1 MATVTG
7 PSITGMEKTKKAL
20 ALQRTALIRIYDKLK
35 EDFSKEKCD
44 ILEIQ
49 SSIKVLDEIML
60 QVSELNQL
68 MIDIMLDAGEEEANM
83 NAEVQLMNTMSSQYH
98 KIKCSFDKLICQSS
112 VSKKSESRSK
122 LKIPKLQF
130 RQFGGETKDWLGFWN
145 QFSRIDEDSDI
156 EEEDKLQYL
165 VQATT
170 PGSRARQI
178 VESYPASKGNYVK
191 AVDSL
196 KQRFGREDLLIEVYV
211 RELLK
216 LVLMNLNT
224 KNKLSTFFDKIES
237 QLRALESLGVKS
249 DTCAAMLY
257 PLVESCLGEDLIRAW
272 HRSQFYSSEC
282 SLKKRLD
289 ALMNFLREEVMN
301 EDRIHLAVS
310 SFKDRRKPEDRS
322 IRTSSNVPTAS
333 ELYNKGVPR
342 CVFCKN
348 SHSTDQCKEVLKLS
362 FAERKQKLSENACCH
377 LCTKFGHIARRC
389 RSREK
394 CHRCQGRHCV
404 IMCPKNDVESSSSSN
419 DRNLKQPNLKIDE
432 HSLSNHTFPE
442 IFLQTIVVE
451 LKGDKE
457 YRRVRLLIDTGSHK
471 SYITRK
477 IAEEMGYP
485 PVREEQL
492 VHSLFGGTQTESV
505 SHRCFRISLQ
515 SLTEDYCCN
524 FEVLDQPL
532 ICNHVSSVKKGP
544 WLDELKR
551 MGVEITD
558 TTDGPID
565 VLVGADIA
573 GKLFS
578 GRKQDLDCG
587 LVAVHTLLG
596 WTLMGK
602 LKSEYSS
609 KTSLLVTS
617 MFSKNVAICDLWN
630 LDVLGIQAP
639 ERSESQREQE
649 KLVMEHFLATV
660 KRRDDRRYEVCM
672 PWIEGHS
679 PLSSNFDL
687 SYKRLL
693 HTVKKLKRDNFY
705 NVYDNVFD
713 NWLAEGVIECSS
725 ENEPLETSSQ
735 SGHFLPHHPVYK
747 PSSTTTPVRPVFDAS
762 SGAKNQ
768 PSLNQCLEKGINLIE
783 LIPSMILRF
792 RLDKIGITA
801 DIRKAFLQI
810 GLQENDRNF
819 LKFLWYDKNGKIKI
833 YRHARVVF
841 GVTCSPFLLGAVLEF
856 HLQETLRESIHEE
869 NSYSPEVISKLLKSF
884 YVDNILISVQNE
896 EALNQFIE
904 QSTKIL
910 ADRKFELRGWE
921 HSLPENVEVEAKS
934 NILGLIWNRKLDTLE
949 LSLEWFDKMDVGL
962 ITKRTILSA
971 AHKLF
976 DPIGFSCPVT
986 LIPKILLQRTWST
999 KLGWD
1004 LEVDEVVQELFLKWL
1019 QELPYLTSV
1028 KIPRW
1033 ISLDSTI
1040 LTTQSVHVFCDASAD
1055 AYAAYWYHV
1064 PGDMNPADLPSLGC
1078 SAKSLADGRWWEGP
1092 KWLCDPISQWP
1103 SQNFDSNE
1111 EEINCE
1117 RRKTVVSSLP
1127 VSKDFVWYYKYF
1139 SKFSK
1144 IVKMVTWIKR
1154 FVNNSRKKNTEDSKF
1169 LTVDEL
1175 EVSRKLVIRF
1185 IQEESFE
1192 SVEDPKLSSLCPFT
1206 DNQGL
1211 IRLRTKISDRT
1222 DAEDFRMPF
1231 VLPTNHEV
1239 VKRLIFEEHIKNNH
1253 VGVQELMSILR
1264 ANYWILKSRRTIRSV
1279 ISSCISCKRFR
1290 CKLLKCPAI
1299 SLPEKKSDNHTKGE
1313 GEQLSKRLL
1322 TRDPVVRT
1330 RSGRPVKVP
1339 ERFEH

>member
-20 ALQRTALIRIYDKLK
+20 ALQRTAFIRIYDKLK

-83 NAEVQLMNTMSSQYH
+83 NAEVELMNTMSSQYH

-130 RQFGGETKDWLGFWN
+130 RQFGAETKDWLGFWN

-216 LVLMNLNT
+216 VVLMNLNT

-237 QLRALESLGVKS
+237 QLRALESLFVKS

-451 LKGDKE
+451 LRRDKE
-457 YRRVRLLIDTGSHK
+457 CRGVRLLIDTGSHK

-532 ICNHVSSVKKGP
+532 ICNHISSVKKGP
-544 WLDELKR
+544 WLDELKQ
-551 MGVEITD
+551 MGEEITD

-578 GRKQDLDCG
+578 RRKQYLDCG

-617 MFSKNVAICDLWN
+617 MFSKNVSICDLWN

-639 ERSESQREQE
+639 ENSESQREQE
-649 KLVMEHFLATV
+649 KLVMEHFLTTV

-672 PWIEGHS
+672 PWIEGHP

-693 HTVKKLKRDNFY
+693 HTVKKLKKDNFY
-705 NVYDNVFD
+705 NVYDSVFD

-747 PSSTTTPVRPVFDAS
+747 PSSTTTPVRPVSDAS

-910 ADRKFELRGWE
+910 ADGKFELRGWE

-1055 AYAAYWYHV
+1055 AYAACIFLRTETGDGQVVLRLIEGKSRVAPIKKLTIPRLELLAATIGVRIFRNFQTNYEINLQAFFWSDSSTVLSWIKRKENWKPFIWNRVEEIKRFSKPIDWYHV
-1064 PGDMNPADLPSLGC
+1064 PGDMNPADLPSQGC

-1111 EEINCE
+1111 EE
-1117 RRKTVVSSLP
+1117 
-1127 VSKDFVWYYKYF
+1127 
-1139 SKFSK
+1139 
-1144 IVKMVTWIKR
+1144 
-1154 FVNNSRKKNTEDSKF
+1154 
-1169 LTVDEL
+1169 
-1175 EVSRKLVIRF
+1175 
-1185 IQEESFE
+1185 
-1192 SVEDPKLSSLCPFT
+1192 
-1206 DNQGL
+1206 
-1211 IRLRTKISDRT
+1211 
-1222 DAEDFRMPF
+1222 
-1231 VLPTNHEV
+1231 
-1239 VKRLIFEEHIKNNH
+1239 
-1253 VGVQELMSILR
+1253 
-1264 ANYWILKSRRTIRSV
+1264 
-1279 ISSCISCKRFR
+1279 
-1290 CKLLKCPAI
+1290 
-1299 SLPEKKSDNHTKGE
+1299 
-1313 GEQLSKRLL
+1313 QLSKRSL

-1339 ERFEH
+1339 ERFGH

>member
-20 ALQRTALIRIYDKLK
+20 ALQRTAFIRIYDKLK

-83 NAEVQLMNTMSSQYH
+83 NAEVELMNTMSSQYH
-98 KIKCSFDKLICQSS
+98 KIKCSFDK
-112 VSKKSESRSK
+112 
-122 LKIPKLQF
+122 
-130 RQFGGETKDWLGFWN
+130 QFGGETKDWLGFWN

-178 VESYPASKGNYVK
+178 VESYPASK
-191 AVDSL
+191 
-196 KQRFGREDLLIEVYV
+196 
-211 RELLK
+211 
-216 LVLMNLNT
+216 
-224 KNKLSTFFDKIES
+224 
-237 QLRALESLGVKS
+237 
-249 DTCAAMLY
+249 
-257 PLVESCLGEDLIRAW
+257 
-272 HRSQFYSSEC
+272 
-282 SLKKRLD
+282 
-289 ALMNFLREEVMN
+289 
-301 EDRIHLAVS
+301 
-310 SFKDRRKPEDRS
+310 
-322 IRTSSNVPTAS
+322 
-333 ELYNKGVPR
+333 
-342 CVFCKN
+342 
-348 SHSTDQCKEVLKLS
+348 
-362 FAERKQKLSENACCH
+362 
-377 LCTKFGHIARRC
+377 
-389 RSREK
+389 
-394 CHRCQGRHCV
+394 
-404 IMCPKNDVESSSSSN
+404 
-419 DRNLKQPNLKIDE
+419 
-432 HSLSNHTFPE
+432 
-442 IFLQTIVVE
+442 
-451 LKGDKE
+451 
-457 YRRVRLLIDTGSHK
+457 
-471 SYITRK
+471 
-477 IAEEMGYP
+477 
-485 PVREEQL
+485 
-492 VHSLFGGTQTESV
+492 
-505 SHRCFRISLQ
+505 
-515 SLTEDYCCN
+515 DYCCN

-532 ICNHVSSVKKGP
+532 ICNHISSVKKGP
-544 WLDELKR
+544 WLDELKQ

-587 LVAVHTLLG
+587 LVAVHTLL
-596 WTLMGK
+596 
-602 LKSEYSS
+602 
-609 KTSLLVTS
+609 
-617 MFSKNVAICDLWN
+617 
-630 LDVLGIQAP
+630 AP
-639 ERSESQREQE
+639 ENSESQREQE
-649 KLVMEHFLATV
+649 KLVMEHFLTTV

-672 PWIEGHS
+672 PWIEGHP

-693 HTVKKLKRDNFY
+693 HTVKKLKKDNFY
-705 NVYDNVFD
+705 NVYDSVFD

-856 HLQETLRESIHEE
+856 HLQETLRESIHEG

-910 ADRKFELRGWE
+910 ADGKFELRGWE

-976 DPIGFSCPVT
+976 DPIGFSCLVT

-1019 QELPYLTSV
+1019 KEQPYLTSV

-1055 AYAAYWYHV
+1055 AYAACIFLRTETGDGQVVLRLIEGKSRVAPIKKLTIPRLELLAATIGVRIFRNFQTNYEINLQAFFWSDSSTVLSWIKRKENWKPFIWNRVEEIKRFSKPIDWYHV
-1064 PGDMNPADLPSLGC
+1064 PGDMNPADLPSRGC

-1117 RRKTVVSSLP
+1117 RRKTVVSSLS

-1144 IVKMVTWIKR
+1144 IVKMVAWIKR

-1239 VKRLIFEEHIKNNH
+1239 VKRLIFEEHMKNNH
-1253 VGVQELMSILR
+1253 VGVQGLMSILR
-1264 ANYWILKSRRTIRSV
+1264 ANYWILKSRRTIRYV

-1299 SLPEKKSDNHTKGE
+1299 SLPEKKSENHTKGE
-1313 GEQLSKRLL
+1313 EEQLSKGSL

-1339 ERFEH
+1339 ERFGH